1 MSIILG
7 IGKETIMKMNKKR
20 GGLLALLVL
29 AAAAVLFWQ
38 FAPRYWVRPV
48 KDFLNWGKHQAIHY
62 DLISGTEIR
71 NIRQVMT
78 KDPSTSR
85 TIMWQSDFAE
95 EKPRVEIRVKGQQDV
110 RTVQAGEEA
119 FQDGKAKTFIH
130 TAHLEGL
137 QPGTQYEYRL
147 CYSKKATDWMP
158 LTTFQGNRFK
168 ALIFPDSQ
176 SADYSVWKA
185 TAMPAWQRNP
195 NAQFF
200 VNMGDLVDNGQD
212 ATQWN
217 AWFDVVEPMAEKI
230 PVAPVM
236 GNHETYDL
244 NWKVRRPEAYM
255 KLFSLPG
262 NGYAQYP
269 NRFYSFTVGDV
280 HFVVLDTMFSEMKD
294 FEPDLEQDE
303 IQWFRKDLEQNRQK
317 WNVVLMHKDPLQY
330 AFNPATRPG
339 RDRQEGIGPEGKV
352 WMPLFDEYGIDLVL
366 SAHLHTYRNRGH
378 IRDFR
383 HNPDG
388 PLYILTGVAGDVRYP
403 SLWKQ
408 HPLDETVAP
417 QPETDNY
424 LVMTKTEDELQLQAF
439 LPDGTLLDTARLEK
453 PAQ

>member
-1 MSIILG
+1 MDR
-7 IGKETIMKMNKKR
+7 NKKR

-29 AAAAVLFWQ
+29 VAAAALFWR
-38 FAPRYWVRPV
+38 FAPRYFVRPV
-48 KDFLNWGKHQAIHY
+48 KDFFTWGRNQAIHY

-78 KDPSTSR
+78 KDPATSR

-95 EKPRVEIRVKGQQDV
+95 EKPRVEWRQKGQEDIQ
-110 RTVQAGEEA
+110 TVQAGEEA

-130 TAHLEGL
+130 TALLEGL
-137 QPGTQYEYRL
+137 TPGTRYEYRI
-147 CYSKKATDWMP
+147 CYGKKATDWMS
-158 LTTFQGNRFK
+158 LTTFQGNAFK

-185 TAMPAWQRNP
+185 TAMPAWERNP
-195 NAQFF
+195 DAQFF

-212 ATQWN
+212 AIQWN
-217 AWFDVVEPMAEKI
+217 AWFEVVEPMAETI

-255 KLFSLPG
+255 KLFSLPA

-294 FEPDLEQDE
+294 FEPELEADE
-303 IQWFRKDLEQNRQK
+303 IQWFRKDMEQNRQK

-330 AFNPATRPG
+330 AFNPAKRPG

-378 IRDFR
+378 IRGFR
-383 HNPDG
+383 HDPSG
-388 PLYILTGVAGDVRYP
+388 ALYILTGVAGDVRYP
-403 SLWKQ
+403 ELWKQ
-408 HPLDETVAP
+408 HDLDEVVAP

-424 LVMTKTEDELQLQAF
+424 LVMTKTDTELQLQAF
-439 LPDGTLLDTARLEK
+439 LPDGTLLDTARLQK
-453 PAQ
+453 GAQ

>member
-1 MSIILG
+1 
-7 IGKETIMKMNKKR
+7 MKMNKKK
-20 GGLLALLVL
+20 GGVLALLLAVL
-29 AAAAVLFWQ
+29 AAITAWRFLPGYVT
-38 FAPRYWVRPV
+38 RPV
-48 KDFLNWGKHQAIHY
+48 EDVFAWGKRQAIHY
-62 DLISGTEIR
+62 ELISGTEIR

-147 CYSKKATDWMP
+147 CYGKKATDWMP

-195 NAQFF
+195 DAQFF

-255 KLFSLPG
+255 KLFNLPQ

-303 IQWFRKDLEQNRQK
+303 IQWFRKDLEQNRKK

-339 RDRQEGIGPEGKV
+339 RERQEGIGSVGEV

-408 HPLDETVAP
+408 HPLDEYVAP

>member
-1 MSIILG
+1 
-7 IGKETIMKMNKKR
+7 MNKKR